1 MPEPAFSV
9 FNDGY
14 AAEVYEAY
22 RRDPAAVGD
31 SWRQFFLFAEQLTGG
46 AIAPQA
52 HQPEAAE
59 PIEAAS
65 SAAASATAAAETVVA
80 AAPDLATYQLFAKK
94 VVGISR
100 YLNSIRRYGYLAVQ
114 LDPLGTP
121 PPGASE
127 LTPEHYGITEADL
140 AHVSGEAL
148 GFPHLRTGLDVAE
161 RLKYR
166 YTRNLAVEFVHC
178 RTEEERQWFREMF
191 TAEQLTRPLSS
202 DEKKSLLTRL
212 TEVDGLERFL
222 GRAFV
227 GFKRFSIEGTD
238 ALVPMLDTAIEESVR
253 AGARH
258 VAISMSHRG
267 RINVLGHVLGK
278 PLDHIFA
285 EFQGKHSHLAGAST
299 GDVKYHL
306 GFDGARVTRH
316 GHVVHLS
323 LVPNPSHL
331 EIVNPVL
338 QGYTRAHQRQA
349 DAPAVRD
356 VKAVVPICIH
366 GDAAF
371 PGEGVVAET
380 FNLANLPGY
389 SVGGT
394 LHIIVN
400 NQIGFTT
407 DPSDARSTRFASDL
421 AKGFEMPILHVNA
434 DDAEACVTAMRIAV
448 AYRTQFGRD
457 FLVDLVGYRRH
468 GHNEGDEPTYTQP
481 LLYERIKS
489 HPTARQVWGHRLV
502 SEGVVTQAFVDAADQ
517 AVAANFQALI
527 FGSKDG
533 ESHDDDADE
542 PFVVD
547 ESPETAVPAGRLVQ
561 LNDALR
567 DWPASFHPHPR
578 LAKQLERRREAMAGA
593 EDGPERSAISG
604 AIDWGHAEAL
614 AFATILAD
622 GTSVRISGQDVER
635 GTFSHRHALLHDV
648 ATGEGY
654 VPLQHLPGVRAAF
667 EIYNSPLSEVAVMG
681 FEYGFSTAAADAL
694 TLWEAQFGD
703 FSNMAQTVIDQ
714 FLSAD
719 RAKWGQD
726 SGLVLLLPHGY
737 EGQGPEH
744 SSARLERFLQLCAE
758 DNMCVAY
765 PSTQAQ
771 YFHILR
777 RQAKRSH
784 RRPLVLMQ
792 PKSLLRLA
800 QAASG
805 LGAFSNVGFEPVID
819 DPNGAPKRASVR
831 RLVFCTGKIYYD
843 LTSKPVTG
851 DIAVVRVEELHPWP
865 HAELSRVL
873 DLYPNVREIAWVQEE
888 PKNMGAWSY
897 VAPRLRGSVGNAL
910 VIRYIGRTI
919 RASPAEGV
927 TQAHNEEQARIVAE
941 AVTLP
946 IRVGGGRT
954 PVGAGAGQ
962 G

>member
-1 MPEPAFSV
+1 MTVPAFSL

-22 RRDPAAVGD
+22 RADPASVEE
-31 SWRQFFLFAEQLTGG
+31 SWRQFFRFAEQLTGVT
-46 AIAPQA
+46 P
-52 HQPEAAE
+52 
-59 PIEAAS
+59 AAS
-65 SAAASATAAAETVVA
+65 GTGTGTGNGIAADGAAATADTEAQRQ
-80 AAPDLATYQLFAKK
+80 DFAR
-94 VVGISR
+94 VTVGISR

-114 LDPLGTP
+114 LDPLGSA
-121 PPGASE
+121 PPGARE
-127 LTPEHYGITEADL
+127 LTLEHYGITDADL
-140 AHVSGEAL
+140 DRVTGEAL
-148 GFPHLRTGLDVAE
+148 GFPHLGTARDVAE

-178 RTEEERQWFREMF
+178 RTEEERQWFREVF
-191 TAEQLTRPLSS
+191 TAEQLTRPLTT

-212 TEVDGLERFL
+212 TEVDGLERFI

-238 ALVPMLDTAIEESVR
+238 ALVPMLDTAVEESVR

-258 VAISMSHRG
+258 VAIGMSHRG
-267 RINVLGHVLGK
+267 RINVLAHVLGK
-278 PLDHIFA
+278 PVDLIFNEFQERHDHI
-285 EFQGKHSHLAGAST
+285 EGAST

-306 GFDGARVTRH
+306 GFEGARVTRH

-338 QGYTRAHQRQA
+338 QGYVRAHQRQA
-349 DAPAVRD
+349 DSSGERD
-356 VKAVVPICIH
+356 AKAVVPICIH

-371 PGEGVVAET
+371 PGEGIVAET
-380 FNLANLPGY
+380 FNLANLRGY
-389 SVGGT
+389 DVGGT

-407 DPSDARSTRFASDL
+407 DPADARSTRFASDL
-421 AKGFEMPILHVNA
+421 AKGFEMPVIHVNA
-434 DDAEACVTAMRIAV
+434 DDAEACVVAMRLGV

-481 LLYERIKS
+481 VLYERIKA
-489 HPTARQVWGHRLV
+489 HPTARQVWGERLV
-502 SEGVVTQAFVDAADQ
+502 REGVVTQAYVDAADQ
-517 AVAANFQALI
+517 TVSANFQAII
-527 FGSKDG
+527 FGSKD
-533 ESHDDDADE
+533 DAE
-542 PFVVD
+542 PPLRPVAQAD
-547 ESPETAVPAGRLVQ
+547 MPEETPVTTVNAEQLEKFNAALLSWPTA
-561 LNDALR
+561 
-567 DWPASFHPHPR
+567 FHPHPR
-578 LAKQLERRREAMAGA
+578 LAKQLERRR
-593 EDGPERSAISG
+593 DLSG
-604 AIDWGHAEAL
+604 DEGSIDWGHGEAL
-614 AFATILAD
+614 AFASILAD
-622 GTSVRISGQDVER
+622 GTSVRLSGQDAER
-635 GTFSHRHALLHDV
+635 GTFSHRHAVLHDNT
-648 ATGEGY
+648 TGAPY
-654 VPLQHLPGVRAAF
+654 VPLQHVPGVTASF
-667 EIYNSPLSEVAVMG
+667 EIYNSPLSELAVMG
-681 FEYGFSTAAADAL
+681 FEYGFSTAAPDTL

-703 FSNMAQTVIDQ
+703 FTNMAQPLIDQ

-765 PSTQAQ
+765 PSTPAQ

-777 RQAKRSH
+777 RHARRTR

-800 QAASG
+800 KAASR
-805 LGAFSNVGFEPVID
+805 LADLAETGFRTVID
-819 DPNGAPKRASVR
+819 DPQGEAKRESAR

-843 LTSKPVTG
+843 LTAKPVR
-851 DIAVVRVEELHPWP
+851 DDVAVVRVEELHPWP
-865 HAELSRVL
+865 HDEVSRVL
-873 DLYPNVREIAWVQEE
+873 DLYPQVRDVAWVQEE

-910 VIRYIGRTI
+910 VIRYIGRVV
-919 RASPAEGV
+919 RASPAEGHS
-927 TQAHNEEQARIVAE
+927 QAHADEQARIVAE
-941 AVTLP
+941 AVTLLS
-946 IRVGGGRT
+946 RSTGSRT
-954 PVGAGAGQ
+954 PSGLMRTV
-962 G
+962 